1 MIPIKYIGKRPTYRD
16 GAYSTGI
23 EWVQGQTQ
31 RVPADRARLML
42 RHPDVYVPGDDAV
55 TDVAV
60 VAPLQAQEDADT
72 TQEARDA
79 IATMNKD
86 ALETYAKTHFQIDID
101 KRLGVEKLRARVAGL
116 VDQYGLE

>member
-1 MIPIKYIGKRPTYRD
+1 MIPIKYIGKRPAYRD
-16 GAYSTGI
+16 GAYGTGI

-31 RVPADRARLML
+31 LVPDDKARLML
-42 RHPDVYVPGDDAV
+42 RHPDVYVTGDAA
-55 TDVAV
+55 TAEVAV
-60 VAPLQAQEDADT
+60 IDAPKPQDDDT
-72 TQEARDA
+72 SQEARDA

-101 KRLGVEKLRARVAGL
+101 KRLGVEKLRAKVAGL